1 MFEGVHAQVSLAD
14 RRSFLGGLLS
24 VGVAAGCRSL
34 PRDGGPCLGAQ
45 LFSVRDVLAKRG
57 YAATFRDL
65 RSFGYEG
72 IELYSGAPACPPKEM
87 ARLLDDA
94 GLVAC
99 GVHIGPEDLARERLG
114 RVLEEGLAFGN
125 VHFVVAWSVIRGE
138 TAAERRDGW
147 LALADRL
154 SAAADQAAAC
164 GCTIGYHNHMK
175 EFERLFPAADGS
187 KRCGWE
193 ILYDRAS
200 PRVKTELDVGWATD
214 AGEDVSAW
222 FARYP
227 GRALTLHAKEV
238 SPGRALGDV
247 PPGRGGVDWAAAS
260 RAARTDGTEW
270 AIVECEAEPANPV
283 LMRDSAAFLAANR
296 YFQ

>member
-1 MFEGVHAQVSLAD
+1 MFDVAHARVLFAD

-24 VGVAAGCRSL
+24 VGAVAGCCFF
-34 PRDGGPCLGAQ
+34 PRGGGPRLGAQ

-57 YAATFRDL
+57 YVATFRAL
-65 RSFGYEG
+65 RSFGYDG
-72 IELYSGAPACPPKEM
+72 VELYSGAPVCSPKEM
-87 ARLLDDA
+87 ARFLEDE

-99 GVHIGPEDLARERLG
+99 GVHIGPEDLTKERLG
-114 RVLEEGLAFGN
+114 RVIEEGLAFGN
-125 VHFVVAWSVIRGE
+125 THFVVAWSVIRGE
-138 TAAERRDGW
+138 TVVKRRDGW
-147 LALADRL
+147 TALADQL
-154 SAAADQAAAC
+154 STAADMAASY
-164 GCTIGYHNHMK
+164 GCTIGYHNHKK
-175 EFERLFPAADGS
+175 EFERQFPSLDGS

-200 PRVKTELDVGWATD
+200 PRVKTEMDVGWATD

-227 GRALTLHAKEV
+227 GRALTIHAKEV

-247 PPGRGGVDWAAAS
+247 PNGRRGVDWATVGRVA
-260 RAARTDGTEW
+260 RADGTEW
-270 AIVECEAEPANPV
+270 AIVECEAEPANLG

-296 YFQ
+296 YFS